1 MADIDSF
8 TTYVQGKLTDVIGA
22 AESAV
27 GDLENIAEGYVDFF
41 TFNPL
46 PTYDDSDQMVNYTPA
61 NVTMDTVTPFA
72 SPTAPSFDA
81 TITPPTETTIDP
93 FDMTEAN
100 AALAGFSPDSYDPSA
115 VSGEIAE
122 LAAKVLTFIDS
133 GGPGISDA
141 VQTALMN
148 NMRSRDLQTLDDV
161 LLRVRQENSMSGWP
175 RSNSLTEAAEAE
187 HRNKYQDTYDN
198 RSSEILA
205 LMAERAHQT
214 AMNGLNAGVQL
225 TQIKSDLQKSI
236 WGLYYSLQGLIL
248 DEFKSLL
255 GAEQTRVETELR
267 KILGDYDIYKTR
279 LMTDR
284 QVNLEVFKGLSEG
297 EEIRVRAATTLAAA
311 KADVGIKNNEHLLRA
326 AVEEA
331 RAQVEKWA
339 KTADQLT
346 ERGKA
351 NIQQLVSENTV
362 RMHSAMQQ
370 AEYYKGLIISC
381 AQMVSTIQSK
391 KT

>member
-61 NVTMDTVTPFA
+61 NVTLGAVTPFSKPTAPTLEFSDLGDPGTVTPF
-72 SPTAPSFDA
+72 SKPTITGFDPESFD
-81 TITPPTETTIDP
+81 
-93 FDMTEAN
+93 
-100 AALAGFSPDSYDPSA
+100 PSSI
-115 VSGEIAE
+115 SGEIEA
-122 LAAKVLTFIDS
+122 LATKVLAFIDS

-148 NMRSRDLQTLDDV
+148 NMRARDLQTLDDV

-175 RSNSLTEAAEAE
+175 RSNSITEAAEAE
-187 HRNKYQDTYDN
+187 HRKKHQDTYDN

-205 LMAERAHQT
+205 LMTERAHQT

-225 TQIKSDLQKSI
+225 TQIKSNLAAEV
-236 WGLYYSLQGLIL
+236 WRLYYALQGLIL
-248 DEFKSLL
+248 DKFKTEVA
-255 GAEQTRVETELR
+255 AETSRVESDVR
-267 KILGDYDIYKTR
+267 KILGDYDLLKTKAVTESGILLEKYKVE
-279 LMTDR
+279 M
-284 QVNLEVFKGLSEG
+284 QG
-297 EEIRVRAATTLAAA
+297 EEVRIRSDTALETAEAEIALKSNGHLLEAALGEVRAQL
-311 KADVGIKNNEHLLRA
+311 
-326 AVEEA
+326 
-331 RAQVEKWA
+331 EKWA

-346 ERGKA
+346 DRGKA

-362 RMHSAMQQ
+362 RMHAAMQQ
-370 AEYYKGLIISC
+370 AEYYKGLIIAC
-381 AQMVSTIQSK
+381 AQMVNTLQTK